1 MRRVFKSKNRY
12 YDLLKTP
19 KKCSRDGRSTVRRN
33 AKERGGRKDCGRDLT
48 FQANDLQGARAGW
61 GRGALAGETPHDLFQ
76 IVKSPPHSQDSDT
89 QQPNE

>member
-1 MRRVFKSKNRY
+1 MEI
-12 YDLLKTP
+12 LE
-19 KKCSRDGRSTVRRN
+19 N
-33 AKERGGRKDCGRDLT
+33 AKLESKTFVMFPLGIDLT

-61 GRGALAGETPHDLFQ
+61 GRGALAGETPHGLFQ